1 MRSQSKKLFD
11 YLSNNEIRAFL
22 FQTIT
27 IVAIFY
33 FFYAAFDN
41 MFDNIAARGINTGY
55 GFLDDESGFNIAES
69 LIEYSSSSTN
79 LQVFYVGI
87 LNTLMVSVVG
97 IVLASVIGLII
108 GVARLSR
115 NWLIAKLANGYIE
128 FFRNIPILLQI
139 LFWYNILLINSPK
152 NIKDSANIADMVF
165 VNNRG
170 FFLPKPLFESE
181 FIFVLLALIVGF
193 IARIFVKRHFDK
205 KRDETGQDTN
215 TFLYSIGLL
224 IVLPLA
230 TFLMLDS
237 SIAFSYPVIQGFN
250 FAGGMSLSPEFIALA
265 LALSIYTATYIAE
278 AIRSGIESVNTGQ
291 KEAAYSMGLTR
302 TQALKM
308 VILPQALRVSIPP
321 IINQYLNLTKN
332 SSLAT
337 AIAYPDLVATFAGT
351 VLNQVGQAIE
361 IIIMTM
367 LVYLTISLV
376 ISFILNLVNAKLS
389 IKGR

>member
-1 MRSQSKKLFD
+1 MRNNFNQIFS
-11 YLSNNEIRAFL
+11 YLNNNEIRGFL
-22 FQTIT
+22 FQVIT
-27 IVAIFY
+27 VVFIIY

-41 MFDNIAARGINTGY
+41 MFDNIAARGISTGY

-79 LQVFYVGI
+79 LTVFYVGI

-97 IVLASVIGLII
+97 IILASMIGLII
-108 GVARLSR
+108 GIARLSS

-152 NIKDSANIADMVF
+152 SINDSVNFVDMVF
-165 VNNRG
+165 INNRG
-170 FFLPKPLFESE
+170 FFFPRP
-181 FIFVLLALIVGF
+181 IFDHDFLAVLIAFVIGF
-193 IARIFVKRHFDK
+193 IARIFLKKHFDRK
-205 KRDETGQDTN
+205 KDETGQTTN
-215 TFLYSIGLL
+215 TLGYSLLLLIGLPL
-224 IVLPLA
+224 I
-230 TFLMLDS
+230 TFLSLGSPID
-237 SIAFSYPVIQGFN
+237 FSYPQIQGFN
-250 FAGGMSLSPEFIALA
+250 FAGGMSLSPEFVALA

-278 AIRSGIESVNTGQ
+278 AIRSGIESVDKGQ
-291 KEAAYSMGLTR
+291 KEAALSLGLTQ
-302 TQALKM
+302 TQSLKM
-308 VILPQALRVSIPP
+308 VILPQALRVAIPP

-337 AIAYPDLVATFAGT
+337 AIAYPDLVGTFAGT

-367 LVYLTISLV
+367 LVYLTISLL
-376 ISFILNLVNAKLS
+376 ISLILNIVNAKLS